1 MGVKI
6 SLPPP
11 GAGGPAGPDAG
22 RLPGS
27 SRWPVT
33 RGRHICRPYG
43 LTVYSRPI
51 MSHPVGAGLC
61 SARGSYPGN
70 GVRGKRAGRACPAPT
85 EQQKFARTYPTT
97 NKKWALPRGGA
108 PIHSTTNSI
117 VPDGFQRADFYGLV
131 GGQDTGHKTHQRG
144 KYQRC
149 QHQPR
154 RNNRDGVAAAA
165 VHHIIAAATH
175 HTGQI

>member
-11 GAGGPAGPDAG
+11 GAGGPAGPDEG

-97 NKKWALPRGGA
+97 NKKWALPLGGA
-108 PIHSTTNSI
+108 PIHSTTNQSCRMASSALIFTALLAGRIPATRPTSVANTSAASI
-117 VPDGFQRADFYGLV
+117 SH
-131 GGQDTGHKTHQRG
+131 GG
-144 KYQRC
+144 
-149 QHQPR
+149 
-154 RNNRDGVAAAA
+154 
-165 VHHIIAAATH
+165 IIEMVLPPPPS
-175 HTGQI
+175 II